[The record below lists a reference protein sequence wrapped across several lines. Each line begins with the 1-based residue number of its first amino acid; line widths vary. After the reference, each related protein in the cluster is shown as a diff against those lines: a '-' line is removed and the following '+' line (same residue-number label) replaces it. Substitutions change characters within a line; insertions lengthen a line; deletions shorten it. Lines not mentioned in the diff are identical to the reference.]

1 MVIDKPY
8 LIGYIASVS
17 MKRMFVETNEFHRG
31 CKRLGLGE
39 EDLRELQ
46 AYLLEHPSAGDM
58 VQGTGGVRKLRWAR
72 PGRGK
77 SGGARTIYIDL
88 ADRETTWLITVF
100 GKNERADLSADE
112 RNEIK
117 RFVKRIKE

>member
-1 MVIDKPY
+1 
-8 LIGYIASVS
+8 
-17 MKRMFVETNEFHRG
+17 MKRMFIETSEFRRRWS
-31 CKRLGLGE
+31 RLGLGE

-46 AYLLEHPSAGDM
+46 GYLLEHPNAGDT

-77 SGGARTIYIDL
+77 SGGVRTIYIDF
-88 ADRETTWLITVF
+88 ADREAMWLITVF
-100 GKNERADLSADE
+100 SKNEKTDLSAEE
-112 RNEIK
+112 RAEIK

>member
-1 MVIDKPY
+1 
-8 LIGYIASVS
+8 

-31 CKRLGLGE
+31 WKRLGLGE

-100 GKNERADLSADE
+100 GKNERADLSAAE

>member
-1 MVIDKPY
+1 
-8 LIGYIASVS
+8 
-17 MKRMFVETNEFHRG
+17 MKRTFVETNEFRRRWV
-31 CKRLGLGE
+31 RLGLGE

-46 AYLLEHPSAGDM
+46 GYLLEHPSAGNT

-77 SGGARTIYIDL
+77 SGGIRTIYIDL
-88 ADRETTWLITVF
+88 ADRETIWLITVF
-100 GKNERADLSADE
+100 GKGEKADLSAEE
-112 RNEIK
+112 RGEIK

>member
-1 MVIDKPY
+1 
-8 LIGYIASVS
+8 
-17 MKRMFVETNEFHRG
+17 MKRMFIETIEFRSRWG
-31 CKRLGLGE
+31 KLGLGE

-46 AYLLEHPSAGDM
+46 GYLLEHPSAGDM

-77 SGGARTIYIDL
+77 SGGVRTIYLDL

-100 GKNERADLSADE
+100 GKNEKTDLSAEE
-112 RNEIK
+112 RGEIK
-117 RFVKRIKE
+117 RFVKGLKE

>member
-1 MVIDKPY
+1 
-8 LIGYIASVS
+8 
-17 MKRMFVETNEFHRG
+17 MKRMFIETSEFHRRWN
-31 CKRLGLGE
+31 RLGLGD

-46 AYLLEHPSAGDM
+46 GYLLEHPSAGDT

-77 SGGARTIYIDL
+77 SGGVRTIYMDF

-100 GKNERADLSADE
+100 SKNEKTDLSAEE
-112 RNEIK
+112 RAEIK

>member
-1 MVIDKPY
+1 
-8 LIGYIASVS
+8 
-17 MKRMFVETNEFHRG
+17 MFIETSEFRRRWV
-31 CKRLGLGE
+31 KLGLDE

-46 AYLLEHPSAGDM
+46 GYLLEHPNAGDV

-77 SGGARTIYIDL
+77 SGGVRTIYIDF

-100 GKNERADLSADE
+100 GKNEKTDLSPDE
-112 RNEIK
+112 RTEIK
-117 RFVKRIKE
+117 RFVKKIKE

>member
-1 MVIDKPY
+1 
-8 LIGYIASVS
+8 
-17 MKRMFVETNEFHRG
+17 MFIETSEFRRRWS
-31 CKRLGLGE
+31 KLGLGE

-46 AYLLEHPSAGDM
+46 GYLLEHPNAGDV

-77 SGGARTIYIDL
+77 SGGVRTIYVDL
-88 ADRETTWLITVF
+88 ADRETMWLITVF
-100 GKNERADLSADE
+100 SKNERTDLSAEE

-117 RFVKRIKE
+117 RFVKMIKE